1 MFKIN
6 YKSDFTFILVIRD
19 CEGNDIGFP
28 PMDFDAQI
36 WTNSKINAYYF
47 GRRNGELI
55 NCKNEDDKIRVIVND
70 HQMRCGELQVE
81 VTLHLPDSEFP
92 DQERRIVTPDKLDIT
107 LVNLT
112 DSTCYPSEVAGI
124 SFPMALVTSYDIA
137 VKYGY
142 EGTQEQFIQ
151 DLTSIKNAESVKEE
165 IAIQTEEI
173 KRVENELKTIE
184 ANTRLEAEKAEAFAL
199 DAADSAIGASNY
211 ANASSQSADASA
223 QSANNARQHS
233 EQAKT
238 YSDTAQEYSE
248 SAKTYSESAKGYS
261 EQASESK
268 NNALNSA
275 NKAAESVSKCQEYVT
290 TTEGI
295 KSDVEGLKTATTTYV
310 EGAKSE
316 ITTSITEHKA
326 EMEVFSEQCSYRI
339 TTLNYGTN
347 EETIQIANLEDA
359 TLTLTDVM
367 VTNVAT
373 LYITTGSYI
382 KEPIDLTNTPN
393 ISISGKAFATFDIVR
408 SGSGTASVG
417 LKFKVQ

>member
-112 DSTCYPSEVAGI
+112 DSTCYPSEVAEI

-142 EGTQEQFIQ
+142 EGTQEQFIA

-199 DAADSAIGASNY
+199 DAADSAIGASTY
-211 ANASSQSADASA
+211 ADASS

-238 YSDTAQEYSE
+238 HSDTAQE
-248 SAKTYSESAKGYS
+248 YSESAKGYS

-295 KSDVEGLKTATTTYV
+295 KNDVEGLKTATTTYV

-359 TLTLTDVM
+359 TLTLSDVM
-367 VTNVAT
+367 ATNVAT
-373 LYITTGSYI
+373 LYITTGGYI

>member
-112 DSTCYPSEVAGI
+112 DSTCYPSEVAEI
-124 SFPMALVTSYDIA
+124 SFPMALVTSYDLA

-211 ANASSQSADASA
+211 ANASSQSADS
-223 QSANNARQHS
+223 ARQHS
-233 EQAKT
+233 EQAKA

-248 SAKTYSESAKGYS
+248 SAKGYS
-261 EQASESK
+261 EQANESQ

-295 KSDVEGLKTATTTYV
+295 KNDVQGLKTATMTEV
-310 EGAKSE
+310 ENAKSE

-339 TTLNYGTN
+339 TTLNFGAN
-347 EETIQIANLEDA
+347 EETLQIANLEDA
-359 TLTLTDVM
+359 TLTLSDVIA
-367 VTNVAT
+367 TNVAT
-373 LYITTGSYI
+373 LYITTGGYI

-393 ISISGKAFATFDIVR
+393 ISISAKAFATFDIVR

>member
-6 YKSDFTFILVIRD
+6 YKSDFTFILVITD

-112 DSTCYPSEVAGI
+112 DSTCYPSEAAEI

-211 ANASSQSADASA
+211 ANASSQSA
-223 QSANNARQHS
+223 NNARQHS

-238 YSDTAQEYSE
+238 HSDTAHEYSE
-248 SAKTYSESAKGYS
+248 SAKTYSE
-261 EQASESK
+261 QASESQ

-310 EGAKSE
+310 DGAKSE

-326 EMEVFSEQCSYRI
+326 EMGVFSEQCSYRI

-359 TLTLTDVM
+359 TLTLSDVM

-373 LYITTGSYI
+373 LYITTGGYI

>member
-112 DSTCYPSEVAGI
+112 DSTCYPSEVAEI

-199 DAADSAIGASNY
+199 DAADSAVGASNY
-211 ANASSQSADASA
+211 ADASAQSANASS

-238 YSDTAQEYSE
+238 HSDTAQE
-248 SAKTYSESAKGYS
+248 YSESAKGYS
-261 EQASESK
+261 EQASESQ

-339 TTLNYGTN
+339 TTLNFGTN

-367 VTNVAT
+367 ATNVAT

-408 SGSGTASVG
+408 KGTGTASVG

>member
-112 DSTCYPSEVAGI
+112 DSTCYPSEVAEI

-199 DAADSAIGASNY
+199 DAADSAVGASNH
-211 ANASSQSADASA
+211 ADASS
-223 QSANNARQHS
+223 QSANNAREHS
-233 EQAKT
+233 EHAKT
-238 YSDTAQEYSE
+238 HSDTAQEYSE
-248 SAKTYSESAKGYS
+248 SAKGYS
-261 EQASESK
+261 EQANESQ

-295 KSDVEGLKTATTTYV
+295 KNDVEGLKTATITEV
-310 EGAKSE
+310 ENAKSE

-339 TTLNYGTN
+339 TTLNFGTN
-347 EETIQIANLEDA
+347 EEAIQIANLEDA
-359 TLTLTDVM
+359 TLTLNDVM

-408 SGSGTASVG
+408 KGSGTASVG

>member
-19 CEGNDIGFP
+19 CDGNDIGFP

-112 DSTCYPSEVAGI
+112 DSTCYPSEVAEI

-173 KRVENELKTIE
+173 KRVERELKTIE

-211 ANASSQSADASA
+211 ADASSQSADS
-223 QSANNARQHS
+223 ARQHS

-238 YSDTAQEYSE
+238 HSDKSQE
-248 SAKTYSESAKGYS
+248 YSESAKGYS
-261 EQASESK
+261 EQANESK

-275 NKAAESVSKCQEYVT
+275 NQAAESVNQCLGYVT

-295 KSDVEGLKTATTTYV
+295 KNDVEGLKTATTTYV

-316 ITTSITEHKA
+316 INTSIIEHKA
-326 EMEVFSEQCSYRI
+326 EMNVFSEQCSYRI
-339 TTLNYGTN
+339 TTLNYGAN

-359 TLTLTDVM
+359 TLTLTDVIA
-367 VTNVAT
+367 TNVAT
-373 LYITTGSYI
+373 LYITTGGYI
-382 KEPIDLTNTPN
+382 KEPIDLTNIPN
-393 ISISGKAFATFDIVR
+393 ISISEKAFATFDIVR

>member
-112 DSTCYPSEVAGI
+112 DSTCYPSEVAEI

-142 EGTQEQFIQ
+142 EGTQEQFIA

-173 KRVENELKTIE
+173 KRVESELKTIE

-211 ANASSQSADASA
+211 ANASSQSA
-223 QSANNARQHS
+223 NNAREHS

-238 YSDTAQEYSE
+238 HSDTARE
-248 SAKTYSESAKGYS
+248 YSESAKGYS
-261 EQASESK
+261 EQANESQ

-275 NKAAESVSKCQEYVT
+275 NQAAESVNQCLGYVT

-295 KSDVEGLKTATTTYV
+295 KNDVEGLKTAMTTYV

-316 ITTSITEHKA
+316 ITTNIAEHKA

-339 TTLNYGTN
+339 TTLNFGTN

-359 TLTLTDVM
+359 TLTLTEVM

-373 LYITTGSYI
+373 LYITTGGYI
-382 KEPIDLTNTPN
+382 KEQIDLTNTPN

>member
-112 DSTCYPSEVAGI
+112 DSTCYPSEVAEI

-142 EGTQEQFIQ
+142 EGTQEQFIA

-173 KRVENELKTIE
+173 KRVESELKTIE

-211 ANASSQSADASA
+211 ANASSQSA
-223 QSANNARQHS
+223 NNARQHS

-238 YSDTAQEYSE
+238 HSDTAREYSE
-248 SAKTYSESAKGYS
+248 SAKTYSE
-261 EQASESK
+261 QANESK

-275 NKAAESVSKCQEYVT
+275 NQAAESVNQCLGYVT

-316 ITTSITEHKA
+316 INTSITEHKA
-326 EMEVFSEQCSYRI
+326 EMNVFSEQCSYRI
-339 TTLNYGTN
+339 TTLNYGAN

-359 TLTLTDVM
+359 TLTLTEVM

-373 LYITTGSYI
+373 LYITTGGYI
-382 KEPIDLTNTPN
+382 KEQIDLTNTPN

>member
-112 DSTCYPSEVAGI
+112 DSTCYPSEVAEI

-142 EGTQEQFIQ
+142 EGTQEQFIA

-173 KRVENELKTIE
+173 KRVESELKTIE

-211 ANASSQSADASA
+211 ANASSQSA
-223 QSANNARQHS
+223 NNAREHS

-238 YSDTAQEYSE
+238 HSDKSRE
-248 SAKTYSESAKGYS
+248 YSESAKGYS

-275 NKAAESVSKCQEYVT
+275 NQAAESVNQCLGYVT

-295 KSDVEGLKTATTTYV
+295 KSDVEGLKTATITEV
-310 EGAKSE
+310 ENAKSE
-316 ITTSITEHKA
+316 INTSITEHKA

-339 TTLNYGTN
+339 TTLNFGTN

-359 TLTLTDVM
+359 TLTLTEVIA
-367 VTNVAT
+367 TNVQT
-373 LYITTGSYI
+373 LYITTGGYI

-393 ISISGKAFATFDIVR
+393 ISISEKAFATFDIVR

>member
-55 NCKNEDDKIRVIVND
+55 NCNNEDDKIRVIVND

-112 DSTCYPSEVAGI
+112 DSTCYPSEVAEI

-142 EGTQEQFIQ
+142 EGTQEQFIA

-173 KRVENELKTIE
+173 KRVESELKTIE

-211 ANASSQSADASA
+211 ANASSQSADS
-223 QSANNARQHS
+223 ARQHS

-238 YSDTAQEYSE
+238 HSD
-248 SAKTYSESAKGYS
+248 SAREYSESAKGYS
-261 EQASESK
+261 EQASESQ

-275 NKAAESVSKCQEYVT
+275 NQAAESVNQCLGYVT

-295 KSDVEGLKTATTTYV
+295 KNDVEALKTATTTYV

-326 EMEVFSEQCSYRI
+326 EMNVFSEQCSYRV
-339 TTLNYGTN
+339 TTLNYGAN

-359 TLTLTDVM
+359 TLTLTDVIA
-367 VTNVAT
+367 TNVAT
-373 LYITTGSYI
+373 LYITTGGYI
-382 KEPIDLTNTPN
+382 KEPIDLTNIPN
-393 ISISGKAFATFDIVR
+393 ISISAKAFATFDIVR
-408 SGSGTASVG
+408 SGTGTASVG

>member
-112 DSTCYPSEVAGI
+112 DSTCYPSEVAEI
-124 SFPMALVTSYDIA
+124 SFPMALVTSYDLA

-142 EGTQEQFIQ
+142 EGTQEQFIA
-151 DLTSIKNAESVKEE
+151 DLTSIKNAESVKDE

-173 KRVENELKTIE
+173 KRVESELKTIE

-211 ANASSQSADASA
+211 ANASSKSADS
-223 QSANNARQHS
+223 ARQHS

-238 YSDTAQEYSE
+238 NSDKSRE
-248 SAKTYSESAKGYS
+248 YSESAKGYS
-261 EQASESK
+261 EQANESK

-275 NKAAESVSKCQEYVT
+275 NQAAESVNQCLGYVT

-295 KSDVEGLKTATTTYV
+295 KNDVEGLKTVTITEV
-310 EGAKSE
+310 ENAKSE

-339 TTLNYGTN
+339 TTLNYGAN

-359 TLTLTDVM
+359 TLTLSDVI

-373 LYITTGSYI
+373 LYITTGGYI

-393 ISISGKAFATFDIVR
+393 ISISAKAFATFDIVR
-408 SGSGTASVG
+408 KGTGIASVG
-417 LKFKVQ
+417 LKFKIQ

>member
-6 YKSDFTFILVIRD
+6 YKSDFSFILVIRD

-112 DSTCYPSEVAGI
+112 DSTCYPSEVAEI

-211 ANASSQSADASA
+211 ANASSQSA
-223 QSANNARQHS
+223 NNARQHS

-238 YSDTAQEYSE
+238 HSDTAHEYSE
-248 SAKTYSESAKGYS
+248 SAKTYSE
-261 EQASESK
+261 QASESQ

-310 EGAKSE
+310 DGAKSE

-326 EMEVFSEQCSYRI
+326 EMGVFSEQCSYRI

-359 TLTLTDVM
+359 TLTLSDVM

-373 LYITTGSYI
+373 LYITTGGYI

-408 SGSGTASVG
+408 SGTGTASVG

>member
-55 NCKNEDDKIRVIVND
+55 NCKNEGDKIRVIVND

-112 DSTCYPSEVAGI
+112 DSTCYPSEVAEI

-173 KRVENELKTIE
+173 KRVESELKTIE

-211 ANASSQSADASA
+211 ANASSQSA
-223 QSANNARQHS
+223 NNARQHS

-238 YSDTAQEYSE
+238 HSDKSREYSE
-248 SAKTYSESAKGYS
+248 SAKTYSE
-261 EQASESK
+261 QANESK

-275 NKAAESVSKCQEYVT
+275 NQAAESVNQCLGYVT

-316 ITTSITEHKA
+316 INTDITEHKA
-326 EMEVFSEQCSYRI
+326 EMEVFSEKCSYRI
-339 TTLNYGTN
+339 TTLNYGAN
-347 EETIQIANLEDA
+347 EETIQIANLEDV
-359 TLTLTDVM
+359 TLTLSDVM
-367 VTNVAT
+367 ATNVAT
-373 LYITTGSYI
+373 LYITTGGYI

-393 ISISGKAFATFDIVR
+393 ISISAKAFATFDIVR
-408 SGSGTASVG
+408 SGTGTASVG

>member
-112 DSTCYPSEVAGI
+112 DSTCYPSEVAEI

-142 EGTQEQFIQ
+142 EGTQEQFIA

-173 KRVENELKTIE
+173 KRVESELKTIE

-211 ANASSQSADASA
+211 ANASSQSANS
-223 QSANNARQHS
+223 ARQHS

-238 YSDTAQEYSE
+238 NSDKSRE
-248 SAKTYSESAKGYS
+248 YSESAKGYS

-275 NKAAESVSKCQEYVT
+275 NQAAESVNQCLGYVT

-316 ITTSITEHKA
+316 INTSITEHKA

-339 TTLNYGTN
+339 TTLNYGAN

-359 TLTLTDVM
+359 TLTLSDVIA
-367 VTNVAT
+367 TNVAT
-373 LYITTGSYI
+373 LYITTGGYT

-393 ISISGKAFATFDIVR
+393 ISISEKAFATFDIVR

>member
-112 DSTCYPSEVAGI
+112 DSTCYPSEVAEI

-199 DAADSAIGASNY
+199 DAADSAIGASTY
-211 ANASSQSADASA
+211 ADASS

-238 YSDTAQEYSE
+238 HSGTAQE
-248 SAKTYSESAKGYS
+248 YSESAKGYS
-261 EQASESK
+261 EQASESQ

-295 KSDVEGLKTATTTYV
+295 KSDVEGLKTATITEV
-310 EGAKSE
+310 ENAKSE

-339 TTLNYGTN
+339 TTLNYGAT

-359 TLTLTDVM
+359 TLTLSDVIA
-367 VTNVAT
+367 TNVAT
-373 LYITTGSYI
+373 LYITTGGYI

-393 ISISGKAFATFDIVR
+393 ISLSGKAFATFDIVR

>member
-70 HQMRCGELQVE
+70 HQMRCGELHVE

-112 DSTCYPSEVAGI
+112 DSTCYPSEVAEI

-211 ANASSQSADASA
+211 ADASA

-238 YSDTAQEYSE
+238 HSDTAHEYSE
-248 SAKTYSESAKGYS
+248 SAKTYS

-326 EMEVFSEQCSYRI
+326 EMDVFSEQCSYRI

-359 TLTLTDVM
+359 TLTLNDVIA
-367 VTNVAT
+367 TNVAT
-373 LYITTGSYI
+373 LYITTGGYI

>member
-112 DSTCYPSEVAGI
+112 DSTCYPSEVAEI

-142 EGTQEQFIQ
+142 EGTQEQFIA

-211 ANASSQSADASA
+211 ADASS

-238 YSDTAQEYSE
+238 HSGTAQE
-248 SAKTYSESAKGYS
+248 YSESAKGYS

-295 KSDVEGLKTATTTYV
+295 KNDVEGLKSATITEV
-310 EGAKSE
+310 ENAKSE

-339 TTLNYGTN
+339 TTLNFGTN

-408 SGSGTASVG
+408 SGSGTESVG

>member
-112 DSTCYPSEVAGI
+112 DSTCYPSEVAEI

-142 EGTQEQFIQ
+142 EGTQEQFIA

-173 KRVENELKTIE
+173 KRVESELKTIE

-211 ANASSQSADASA
+211 ADASS

-238 YSDTAQEYSE
+238 HSGTAQE
-248 SAKTYSESAKGYS
+248 YSESAKGYS
-261 EQASESK
+261 EQANESK

-295 KSDVEGLKTATTTYV
+295 KNDVEGLKTATITEV
-310 EGAKSE
+310 ENAKSE

-326 EMEVFSEQCSYRI
+326 EMEVFSEQCSYRV
-339 TTLNYGTN
+339 TTLNYGAN
-347 EETIQIANLEDA
+347 EEAIQIANLEDA
-359 TLTLTDVM
+359 TLTLSEVIA
-367 VTNVAT
+367 TNVAT
-373 LYITTGSYI
+373 LYITTGGYI

-408 SGSGTASVG
+408 SGTGTASVG

>member
-112 DSTCYPSEVAGI
+112 DSTCYPSEVAEI

-211 ANASSQSADASA
+211 ANASSQSADS
-223 QSANNARQHS
+223 ARQHS

-238 YSDTAQEYSE
+238 HSDSAREYSE
-248 SAKTYSESAKGYS
+248 SAKTYSE
-261 EQASESK
+261 QANESK

-275 NKAAESVSKCQEYVT
+275 NQAAESVNQCLGYVT
-290 TTEGI
+290 TTEDI
-295 KSDVEGLKTATTTYV
+295 KNDVEGLKTATTTYV

-316 ITTSITEHKA
+316 ITTSITEHQA

-339 TTLNYGTN
+339 TTLNYGAT

-359 TLTLTDVM
+359 TLTLSDVM

-408 SGSGTASVG
+408 KGTGTASVG

>member
-112 DSTCYPSEVAGI
+112 DSTCYPSEVAEI

-211 ANASSQSADASA
+211 ADASS

-248 SAKTYSESAKGYS
+248 SAKTYSE
-261 EQASESK
+261 QASESQ

-295 KSDVEGLKTATTTYV
+295 KNDVEGLKTATITYV
-310 EGAKSE
+310 DGAKSE

-326 EMEVFSEQCSYRI
+326 EMNEFSEQCSYRI
-339 TTLNYGTN
+339 TTLNFGTN

-359 TLTLTDVM
+359 TLTLSDVIA
-367 VTNVAT
+367 TNVAT
-373 LYITTGSYI
+373 LYITTGGYI

>member
-112 DSTCYPSEVAGI
+112 DSTCYPSEVAEI

-142 EGTQEQFIQ
+142 EGTQEQFIA

-211 ANASSQSADASA
+211 ANASSQSAD
-223 QSANNARQHS
+223 NARQHS

-238 YSDTAQEYSE
+238 HSD
-248 SAKTYSESAKGYS
+248 SAREYSESAKGYS
-261 EQASESK
+261 EQANESK

-275 NKAAESVSKCQEYVT
+275 NQAAESVNQCLGYVT

-295 KSDVEGLKTATTTYV
+295 KNDVEGLKTATTTYV

-326 EMEVFSEQCSYRI
+326 EMNVFSEQCSYRI
-339 TTLNYGTN
+339 IMLNYGAN

-359 TLTLTDVM
+359 TLTLSDV
-367 VTNVAT
+367 VVANVAT
-373 LYITTGSYI
+373 LYISTGGYI
-382 KEPIDLTNTPN
+382 KEPIDLTNIPN
-393 ISISGKAFATFDIVR
+393 IIISAKAFATFDIVR

>member
-112 DSTCYPSEVAGI
+112 DSTCYPSEVAEI
-124 SFPMALVTSYDIA
+124 SFPMALVTSYDLA

-173 KRVENELKTIE
+173 KRVESELKTIE

-199 DAADSAIGASNY
+199 DAANSAIGASNY
-211 ANASSQSADASA
+211 ADASSQSADS
-223 QSANNARQHS
+223 ARQHS

-238 YSDTAQEYSE
+238 HSDSAREYSE
-248 SAKTYSESAKGYS
+248 SAKTYSE
-261 EQASESK
+261 QANESK

-275 NKAAESVSKCQEYVT
+275 NQAAESVNQCLEYVT

-295 KSDVEGLKTATTTYV
+295 KSDVEGLKTATITYV

-316 ITTSITEHKA
+316 INTNITEHKA

-359 TLTLTDVM
+359 TLTLSEVM
-367 VTNVAT
+367 VTNVTT
-373 LYITTGSYI
+373 LYITTGGYI

-393 ISISGKAFATFDIVR
+393 ISISAKAFATFDIVR
-408 SGSGTASVG
+408 SGTGTASVG

>member
-112 DSTCYPSEVAGI
+112 DSTCYPSEVAEI

-142 EGTQEQFIQ
+142 EGTQEQFIA

-173 KRVENELKTIE
+173 KRVESELKTIE

-199 DAADSAIGASNY
+199 DAADSVIGASNY
-211 ANASSQSADASA
+211 ANVSSQSAD
-223 QSANNARQHS
+223 NARQHS

-238 YSDTAQEYSE
+238 HSDKSRE
-248 SAKTYSESAKGYS
+248 YSESAKGYS

-275 NKAAESVSKCQEYVT
+275 NQAAESVNQCLGYVT

-316 ITTSITEHKA
+316 INTSITEHKA

-339 TTLNYGTN
+339 TTLNYGAN
-347 EETIQIANLEDA
+347 EETIQIANMEDT
-359 TLTLTDVM
+359 TLTLTEVM

-373 LYITTGSYI
+373 LYITTGGYI

-393 ISISGKAFATFDIVR
+393 ISISGKAFATFDIIR

>member
-112 DSTCYPSEVAGI
+112 DSTCYPSEVAEI

-142 EGTQEQFIQ
+142 EGTQEQFIA

-211 ANASSQSADASA
+211 ADASS

-238 YSDTAQEYSE
+238 HSGTAQE
-248 SAKTYSESAKGYS
+248 YSESAKGYS
-261 EQASESK
+261 EQASESQ

-295 KSDVEGLKTATTTYV
+295 KSDVEGLKTATMTYV
-310 EGAKSE
+310 DGAKSE

-339 TTLNYGTN
+339 TTLNFGAN

-359 TLTLTDVM
+359 TLTLSDVIA
-367 VTNVAT
+367 TNVAT
-373 LYITTGSYI
+373 LYITTGGYI

-408 SGSGTASVG
+408 QGTGTASVG

>member
-19 CEGNDIGFP
+19 CDGNDIGFP

-112 DSTCYPSEVAGI
+112 DSTCYPSEVAEI

-173 KRVENELKTIE
+173 KRVESELKTIE

-211 ANASSQSADASA
+211 ANASSQSAD
-223 QSANNARQHS
+223 NARQHS

-238 YSDTAQEYSE
+238 HSDKSREYSE
-248 SAKTYSESAKGYS
+248 SAKTYSE
-261 EQASESK
+261 QANESK

-275 NKAAESVSKCQEYVT
+275 NQAAESVNQCLGYVT

-339 TTLNYGTN
+339 TTLNYGAN

-359 TLTLTDVM
+359 TLTLTDVIA
-367 VTNVAT
+367 TNVAT
-373 LYITTGSYI
+373 LYITTGGYI

-393 ISISGKAFATFDIVR
+393 ISISAKAFATFDIVR

>member
-112 DSTCYPSEVAGI
+112 DSTCYPSEVAEI

-142 EGTQEQFIQ
+142 EGTQEQFIA

-165 IAIQTEEI
+165 IAKQTEEI
-173 KRVENELKTIE
+173 KRVESELKTIE

-211 ANASSQSADASA
+211 ANASSQSADS
-223 QSANNARQHS
+223 ARQHS

-238 YSDTAQEYSE
+238 HSDKSREYSE
-248 SAKTYSESAKGYS
+248 STKGYS

-275 NKAAESVSKCQEYVT
+275 NQAAESVNQCLGYVT
-290 TTEGI
+290 TAEGI

-316 ITTSITEHKA
+316 INTSITEHKA

-339 TTLNYGTN
+339 TTLNYGAN

-359 TLTLTDVM
+359 TLTLTDVIA
-367 VTNVAT
+367 TNVAT
-373 LYITTGSYI
+373 LYITTGGYI

-393 ISISGKAFATFDIVR
+393 ISISAKAFATFDIVR
-408 SGSGTASVG
+408 SGTGIASVG
-417 LKFKVQ
+417 LKFKIQ

>member
-112 DSTCYPSEVAGI
+112 DSTCYPSEVAEI

-211 ANASSQSADASA
+211 ANASSQSADS
-223 QSANNARQHS
+223 ARQHS

-238 YSDTAQEYSE
+238 HSDKSRG
-248 SAKTYSESAKGYS
+248 YSESAKGYS
-261 EQASESK
+261 EQANESK

-275 NKAAESVSKCQEYVT
+275 NQAAESVNQCLGYVT
-290 TTEGI
+290 TTQGL

-339 TTLNYGTN
+339 TTLNYGAN

-359 TLTLTDVM
+359 TLTLSDVIA
-367 VTNVAT
+367 TNVAT
-373 LYITTGSYI
+373 LYITTGGYI
-382 KEPIDLTNTPN
+382 KEPIDLTNIPN
-393 ISISGKAFATFDIVR
+393 IIISAKAFATFDIVR
-408 SGSGTASVG
+408 TGSGTASVG

>member
-112 DSTCYPSEVAGI
+112 DSTCYPSEVAEI

-211 ANASSQSADASA
+211 ANASSQSA
-223 QSANNARQHS
+223 NNAREHS

-238 YSDTAQEYSE
+238 NSDTAREYSE
-248 SAKTYSESAKGYS
+248 SAKTYSE
-261 EQASESK
+261 QANESK

-275 NKAAESVSKCQEYVT
+275 NQAAESVNQCLGYVT

-316 ITTSITEHKA
+316 INTSITEHKA
-326 EMEVFSEQCSYRI
+326 EMNVFSEQCSYRI
-339 TTLNYGTN
+339 TTLNYGAN

-359 TLTLTDVM
+359 TLTLSDVIA
-367 VTNVAT
+367 TNVAT
-373 LYITTGSYI
+373 LYITTGGYI
-382 KEPIDLTNTPN
+382 KEPIDLTNIPN
-393 ISISGKAFATFDIVR
+393 IIISAKAFATFDIVR

>member
-112 DSTCYPSEVAGI
+112 DSTCYPSEVAEI
-124 SFPMALVTSYDIA
+124 SFPMALVTSYDLA

-142 EGTQEQFIQ
+142 EGTQEQFIA

-173 KRVENELKTIE
+173 KRVESELKTIE

-199 DAADSAIGASNY
+199 DAADSAVGASNY
-211 ANASSQSADASA
+211 ANASSQSAD
-223 QSANNARQHS
+223 NARQHS

-238 YSDTAQEYSE
+238 HSDSAREYSE
-248 SAKTYSESAKGYS
+248 SAKTYSE
-261 EQASESK
+261 QANESK

-275 NKAAESVSKCQEYVT
+275 NQAAESVNQCLGYVT

-295 KSDVEGLKTATTTYV
+295 KNDVEGLKTATTTYV

-316 ITTSITEHKA
+316 INTNITEHKA
-326 EMEVFSEQCSYRI
+326 EMEVFSEQSSYRI
-339 TTLNYGTN
+339 TTLNYGAN

-359 TLTLTDVM
+359 TLTLTDVIA
-367 VTNVAT
+367 TNVQT

-408 SGSGTASVG
+408 TGSGTASVG

>member
-19 CEGNDIGFP
+19 CDGNDIGFP

-112 DSTCYPSEVAGI
+112 DSTCYPSEVAEI

-211 ANASSQSADASA
+211 ANASSQSAD
-223 QSANNARQHS
+223 NARQHS

-238 YSDTAQEYSE
+238 HSD
-248 SAKTYSESAKGYS
+248 SAREYSESAKGYS
-261 EQASESK
+261 EQANESK

-275 NKAAESVSKCQEYVT
+275 NQAAESVNQCLGYVT

-295 KSDVEGLKTATTTYV
+295 KNDVEGLKTATTTYV

-326 EMEVFSEQCSYRI
+326 EMNVFSEQCSYRI
-339 TTLNYGTN
+339 TTLNYGAN

-359 TLTLTDVM
+359 TLTLSDVIA
-367 VTNVAT
+367 TNVAT
-373 LYITTGSYI
+373 LYITTGGYI

-393 ISISGKAFATFDIVR
+393 ISISAKAFATFDIVR

>member
-6 YKSDFTFILVIRD
+6 YKSDFSFILVIRD

-112 DSTCYPSEVAGI
+112 DSTCYPSEVAEI

-173 KRVENELKTIE
+173 KRVESELKTIE

-211 ANASSQSADASA
+211 ADASS

-238 YSDTAQEYSE
+238 HSDKSREYSE
-248 SAKTYSESAKGYS
+248 SAKTYSE
-261 EQASESK
+261 QANESK

-295 KSDVEGLKTATTTYV
+295 KNDVEGLKTATTTYV

-326 EMEVFSEQCSYRI
+326 EMEVFSEQCSYRV
-339 TTLNYGTN
+339 TTLNYGAN

-359 TLTLTDVM
+359 TLTLSEVIA
-367 VTNVAT
+367 TNVAT
-373 LYITTGSYI
+373 LYITTGGYI

>member
-28 PMDFDAQI
+28 PIDFDAQI

-112 DSTCYPSEVAGI
+112 DSTCYPSEVAEI

-211 ANASSQSADASA
+211 ANASSQSADSA
-223 QSANNARQHS
+223 REHS

-238 YSDTAQEYSE
+238 HSDKSRE
-248 SAKTYSESAKGYS
+248 YSESAKGYS
-261 EQASESK
+261 EQANESK
-268 NNALNSA
+268 TNALNSA
-275 NKAAESVSKCQEYVT
+275 NQAAESVNQCLGYVT

-295 KSDVEGLKTATTTYV
+295 KRDVEGLKTATMTEV
-310 EGAKSE
+310 ENAKSE
-316 ITTSITEHKA
+316 INTSITEHKA
-326 EMEVFSEQCSYRI
+326 EMNVFSEQCSYRI

-347 EETIQIANLEDA
+347 EETIQIANMEDA
-359 TLTLTDVM
+359 TLTLSDV
-367 VTNVAT
+367 VVANVAT
-373 LYITTGSYI
+373 LYITTGGYI
-382 KEPIDLTNTPN
+382 KEPIDLTNIPN
-393 ISISGKAFATFDIVR
+393 IIISAKAFATFDIVR
-408 SGSGTASVG
+408 AGTGTASVG

>member
-112 DSTCYPSEVAGI
+112 DSTCYPSEVAEI

-142 EGTQEQFIQ
+142 EGTQEQFIA

-173 KRVENELKTIE
+173 KRVESELKTIE

-211 ANASSQSADASA
+211 ANASSQSAD
-223 QSANNARQHS
+223 NARQHS

-238 YSDTAQEYSE
+238 HSD
-248 SAKTYSESAKGYS
+248 SAREYSESAKGYS
-261 EQASESK
+261 EQANESK

-275 NKAAESVSKCQEYVT
+275 NQAAESVNQCLGYVT

-295 KSDVEGLKTATTTYV
+295 KNDVEGLKTATTTYV

-326 EMEVFSEQCSYRI
+326 EMNVFSEQCSYRI
-339 TTLNYGTN
+339 TTLNYGAN

-359 TLTLTDVM
+359 TLTLSDV
-367 VTNVAT
+367 VVANVAT
-373 LYITTGSYI
+373 LYITTGGYI
-382 KEPIDLTNTPN
+382 KEPIDLTNIPN
-393 ISISGKAFATFDIVR
+393 IIISAKAFATFDIVR

>member
-112 DSTCYPSEVAGI
+112 DSTCYPSEVAEI

-142 EGTQEQFIQ
+142 EGTQEQFIA

-173 KRVENELKTIE
+173 KRVESELKTIE

-211 ANASSQSADASA
+211 ADASS
-223 QSANNARQHS
+223 QSANNAREHS

-238 YSDTAQEYSE
+238 HSESAKGYSE
-248 SAKTYSESAKGYS
+248 SAKTYSE
-261 EQASESK
+261 QASESQ

-295 KSDVEGLKTATTTYV
+295 KNDVEGLKTATMTYV
-310 EGAKSE
+310 DGAKSE

-339 TTLNYGTN
+339 TTLNFGTN

-359 TLTLTDVM
+359 TLTLSEVIA
-367 VTNVAT
+367 TNVAT

-408 SGSGTASVG
+408 SGTGTASVG
-417 LKFKVQ
+417 LKFKIQ

>member
-112 DSTCYPSEVAGI
+112 DSTCYPSEVAEI

-211 ANASSQSADASA
+211 ANASSQSAVS
-223 QSANNARQHS
+223 ARQHS

-238 YSDTAQEYSE
+238 NSDTAREYSE
-248 SAKTYSESAKGYS
+248 SAKGYSESAKGYS
-261 EQASESK
+261 EQASESR

-275 NKAAESVSKCQEYVT
+275 NQAAESVNQCLGYVT

-295 KSDVEGLKTATTTYV
+295 KRDVEGLKTATITEV
-310 EGAKSE
+310 ENAKSE

-339 TTLNYGTN
+339 TTLNYGAN

-359 TLTLTDVM
+359 TLTLSDVIA
-367 VTNVAT
+367 TNVAT
-373 LYITTGSYI
+373 LYITTGGYI

>member
-55 NCKNEDDKIRVIVND
+55 NCKNEDGKIRVIVND

-112 DSTCYPSEVAGI
+112 DSTCYPSEVAEI

-142 EGTQEQFIQ
+142 EGTQEQFIA

-173 KRVENELKTIE
+173 KKVESELKTIE

-199 DAADSAIGASNY
+199 DAANSAVGASNY
-211 ANASSQSADASA
+211 ADASSQSADS
-223 QSANNARQHS
+223 ARQHS

-238 YSDTAQEYSE
+238 NSDKSRE
-248 SAKTYSESAKGYS
+248 YSESAKGYS
-261 EQASESK
+261 EQANESK

-275 NKAAESVSKCQEYVT
+275 NQAVESVNQCLGYVT

-316 ITTSITEHKA
+316 INTSITEHKA

-359 TLTLTDVM
+359 TLTLSDVIA
-367 VTNVAT
+367 TNVAT
-373 LYITTGSYI
+373 LYITTGGYI

-393 ISISGKAFATFDIVR
+393 ISISAKAFATFDIVR
-408 SGSGTASVG
+408 SGTGTASVG

>member
-112 DSTCYPSEVAGI
+112 DSTCYPSEVAEI
-124 SFPMALVTSYDIA
+124 SFPMALVTSYERA
-137 VKYGY
+137 VKYVY
-142 EGTQEQFIQ
+142 EGTQERFIQ

-211 ANASSQSADASA
+211 ADASS

-238 YSDTAQEYSE
+238 HSDTAQEYSE
-248 SAKTYSESAKGYS
+248 SAKGYS
-261 EQASESK
+261 EQANESK

-295 KSDVEGLKTATTTYV
+295 KNDVEGLKTATTTYV
-310 EGAKSE
+310 DGAKSE

-339 TTLNYGTN
+339 TTLNFGTN

-359 TLTLTDVM
+359 TLTLSDVIA
-367 VTNVAT
+367 TNVAT
-373 LYITTGSYI
+373 LYITTGGYI

-408 SGSGTASVG
+408 SGTGTASVG

>member
-112 DSTCYPSEVAGI
+112 DSTCYPSEVAEI
-124 SFPMALVTSYDIA
+124 SFPMALVTSYDLA

-173 KRVENELKTIE
+173 KRVESELKTIE

-211 ANASSQSADASA
+211 ANASSQSADS
-223 QSANNARQHS
+223 ARQHS

-238 YSDTAQEYSE
+238 HSD
-248 SAKTYSESAKGYS
+248 SAREYSESAKGYS
-261 EQASESK
+261 EQANESK

-275 NKAAESVSKCQEYVT
+275 NQAAESVNQCLRYVA

-295 KSDVEGLKTATTTYV
+295 KNDVEGLKSATMTEV
-310 EGAKSE
+310 ENAKSE
-316 ITTSITEHKA
+316 INTSITEHKA
-326 EMEVFSEQCSYRI
+326 EMNVFSEQCSNRI

-359 TLTLTDVM
+359 TLTLTEVM

-373 LYITTGSYI
+373 LYITTGGYI

-408 SGSGTASVG
+408 SGTGTASVG